1 MIKMSSSDIIKEL
14 KQGLPT
20 DIPLKDNGV
29 PTNISVP
36 WSFDLFYNLDMGNV
50 DISTPA
56 NGDPPANGGP
66 LPMFV
71 PLFY

>member
-1 MIKMSSSDIIKEL
+1 MSSSDIIKEL

-36 WSFDLFYNLDMGNV
+36 
-50 DISTPA
+50 
-56 NGDPPANGGP
+56 
-66 LPMFV
+66 
-71 PLFY
+71 